1 MHNRR
6 IRGMVLCLVLIIGT
20 TSAFSQSLED
30 IVSRALG
37 ESTQMQDL
45 EITKNNALL
54 TQSISQA
61 EDDVGI
67 TVSSGEI
74 SATYDSTAN
83 AYIFR
88 TNGMGASFL

>member
-1 MHNRR
+1 MHNRK

-37 ESTQMQDL
+37 ESIQMQDL

-54 TQSISQA
+54 T
-61 EDDVGI
+61 
-67 TVSSGEI
+67 
-74 SATYDSTAN
+74 
-83 AYIFR
+83 
-88 TNGMGASFL
+88 